1 MEEGE
6 GIRNIER
13 VGWVLVAQCEE
24 AHKMNDFDLW
34 EAERQGSPVTHVRA
48 WHECRRMRMI
58 AARNKNAI
66 RANSALQRSI
76 VPA

>member
-1 MEEGE
+1 
-6 GIRNIER
+6 
-13 VGWVLVAQCEE
+13 
-24 AHKMNDFDLW
+24 MNDFDLW

-48 WHECRRMRMI
+48 WHDWRRMQMI

-66 RANSALQRSI
+66 RANSALHRHI

>member
-6 GIRNIER
+6 GVRHIER
-13 VGWVLVAQCEE
+13 VGWVLVEE
-24 AHKMNDFDLW
+24 REEGEMNDYDLW

-48 WHECRRMRMI
+48 WHEWRRMQMI
-58 AARNKNAI
+58 EARNKNAI